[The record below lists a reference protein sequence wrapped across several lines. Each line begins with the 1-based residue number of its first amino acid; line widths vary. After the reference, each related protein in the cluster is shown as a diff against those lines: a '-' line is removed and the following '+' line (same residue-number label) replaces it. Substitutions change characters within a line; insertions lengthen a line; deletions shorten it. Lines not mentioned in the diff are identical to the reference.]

1 MEKIRGKC
9 GGIDIGCR
17 HVFSSLDGSKKILV
31 HPTFTEDFKNLVS
44 EFISLEIT
52 SVAME
57 ATGVYWVIL
66 YEMLEAAGINVWLV
80 DGRQT
85 KQLPGRKTDIK
96 DCQWI
101 HQLHSYG
108 LLNRCHFT
116 TGELKTLRTYQRLRE
131 NHIRSAAKS
140 INQMQKAMI
149 EMNIRISEVISQI
162 HGKSGMAMIEAI
174 LKGERDKQVLLNLCD
189 TRIKK
194 NKAEEVLKALE
205 GYYKEEQLFSL
216 QQAYDTYHFYQSQ
229 IAKCDEKLTLI
240 LEQINKGKDDVCLGK
255 KRKAIRHN
263 KPLIEDLGTKIVRA
277 YDGKDGTEL
286 PGVTDY
292 TLLQLLGEVGTD
304 LQKWPSPKQFTSW
317 LGLSPGQNNSGRANR
332 NKKKKGSRR
341 AGNIFKQI
349 ANNLIN
355 SCRKTAIGAFGRR
368 LKARRGPNIANKA
381 VARKLAE
388 LFWRLM
394 VYGNKYV
401 EKGIKQYTKQMEDRK
416 FFVAMR
422 IAKELNMKLVD
433 SI

>member
-1 MEKIRGKC
+1 MEKIREKC
-9 GGIDIGCR
+9 CGIDIGSR
-17 HVFSSLDGSKKILV
+17 EVYSSLDGVKKILV
-31 HPTFTEDFKNLVS
+31 HSTFTEDFQSLVN
-44 EFISLEIT
+44 ELLNHQIS

-66 YEMLEAAGINVWLV
+66 YEMLVAAGIDVWLV

-85 KQLPGRKTDIK
+85 KQLPGRKTDIR

-116 TGELKTLRTYQRLRE
+116 TGQLKTLRTYQRLRE
-131 NHIRSAAKS
+131 NHIRSGTKC
-140 INQMQKAMI
+140 INQMQKALI
-149 EMNIRISEVISQI
+149 QMNIRISQVISQI

-174 LKGERDKQVLLNLCD
+174 LNGERDKQVLLSLCH
-189 TRIKK
+189 IKIK
-194 NKAEEVLKALE
+194 NNKAEQILKALE

-216 QQAYDTYHFYQSQ
+216 QQAYDAYHFYQTQ
-229 IAKCDEKLTLI
+229 IAKCDEQLNSI
-240 LEQINKGKDDVCLGK
+240 LEQINKNKDDIEPQK

-263 KPLIEDLGTKIVRA
+263 KPKIEDLGTKIVKA
-277 YDGKDGTEL
+277 YEGKDPTEL
-286 PGVTDY
+286 PGITDY

-304 LQKWPSPKQFTSW
+304 LKKWPSPKQFTSW
-317 LGLSPGQNNSGRANR
+317 LGLSPGQNNSGRSSR

-341 AGNIFKQI
+341 AGNVFKQI

-355 SCRKTAIGAFGRR
+355 SDRKTAIGAFGRR
-368 LKARRGPNIANKA
+368 IKSRKGPNIANKA

-394 VYGNKYV
+394 VYGNKFV
-401 EKGIKQYTKQMEDRK
+401 EKGMTEYRKQLEDRK
-416 FFVAMR
+416 LFVAER
-422 IAKELNMKLVD
+422 IAKELNLKLV
-433 SI
+433 SFE

>member
-1 MEKIRGKC
+1 MEKIRKKC
-9 GGIDIGCR
+9 CGIDIGSR
-17 HVFSSLDGSKKILV
+17 HVYSSLDGTEKILV
-31 HPTFTEDFKNLVS
+31 HSTFTEDFRDLVKKL
-44 EFISLEIT
+44 ISHNIT

-66 YEMLEAAGINVWLV
+66 YEILEDSGIDVWLV

-85 KQLPGRKTDIK
+85 KQLPGRKTDIR

-116 TGELKTLRTYQRLRE
+116 TGQLKTLRTYQRLRE

-140 INQMQKAMI
+140 INHMQKALI
-149 EMNIRISEVISQI
+149 EMNIRISQVISQI
-162 HGKSGMAMIEAI
+162 HGKSGMAIIEAI
-174 LKGERDKQVLLNLCD
+174 LSGERDKKVLLDLCHA
-189 TRIKK
+189 RIKN
-194 NKAEEVLKALE
+194 NKAEEVLKSLE
-205 GYYKEEQLFSL
+205 GYYKDEQIFSL
-216 QQAYDTYHFYQSQ
+216 QQAYDTYHFYQDQ
-229 IAKCDEKLTLI
+229 IEKCDKQLEII
-240 LEQINKGKDDVCLGK
+240 LEKINKDKTDVGLIK

-263 KPLIEDLGTKIVRA
+263 KPQIENLGVKIVKA
-277 YDGKDGTEL
+277 YEGKDPTTL
-286 PGVTDY
+286 PGITDY

-304 LQKWPSPKQFTSW
+304 LKKWPSPKQFTSW
-317 LGLSPGQNNSGRANR
+317 LGLSPGQNNSGNRSR

-341 AGNIFKQI
+341 AGNIFRQV

-368 LKARRGPNIANKA
+368 LKSRRGPNIANKA

-394 VYGNKYV
+394 VHGNEFV
-401 EKGIKQYTKQMEDRK
+401 EKGIEQYNRQLEAKK
-416 FFVAMR
+416 LYAAKR
-422 IAKELNMKLVD
+422 IAKELNMKIVNLE
-433 SI
+433 